1 MSKKKRPKKDEAA
14 QVAEGKPVEELI
26 GGPEEERVDVAAKKM
41 PADDTTP
48 LWESAI
54 TKEGW
59 EDPNQLLANPWNWR
73 VHPER
78 QQRALADVMG
88 RVGWVQRVIVNER
101 TGHMVDGHLRVTLA
115 LRKGEPKVPVTY
127 IDVSEDD
134 ERLILQTFDTITG
147 QAIPDRDVL
156 IRLVEQSPI
165 PADLEAAQA
174 LIDDIMA
181 TIKHKKVEAPKE
193 FPEYGDGIKT
203 DFRCPKCGH
212 EWSGKKK

>member
-1 MSKKKRPKKDEAA
+1 M
-14 QVAEGKPVEELI
+14 
-26 GGPEEERVDVAAKKM
+26 
-41 PADDTTP
+41 
-48 LWESAI
+48 
-54 TKEGW
+54 
-59 EDPNQLLANPWNWR
+59 
-73 VHPER
+73 
-78 QQRALADVMG
+78 
-88 RVGWVQRVIVNER
+88 IVNER

-181 TIKHKKVEAPKE
+181 SIKHKKVGPPKE
-193 FPEYGDGIKT
+193 APEYGGGLET
-203 DFRCPKCGH
+203 DYCCPKCGH
-212 EWSGKKK
+212 EWSGKQK